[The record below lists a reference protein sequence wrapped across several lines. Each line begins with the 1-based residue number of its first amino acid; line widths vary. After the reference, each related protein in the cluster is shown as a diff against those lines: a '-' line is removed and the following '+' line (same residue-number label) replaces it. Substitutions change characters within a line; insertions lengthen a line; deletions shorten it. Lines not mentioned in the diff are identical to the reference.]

1 MNENRGQMAG
11 CETATKR
18 AILRSRLKGS
28 ADGNHRRCIRAV
40 EEVWPQSLRIRC
52 WMHKMRNV
60 LDKVPEPVKD
70 DLKAHLVSIRD
81 AASYDDGRKA
91 EDSRFEPFRR

>member
-1 MNENRGQMAG
+1 MVGRG
-11 CETATKR
+11 
-18 AILRSRLKGS
+18 LKVPLTVTT
-28 ADGNHRRCIRAV
+28 DGAPGLIRAV

-52 WMHKMRNV
+52 WVHKMRNV